1 MKEKHPNACQKMFS
15 FQRNLMW
22 HLPQITWAT
31 RRKVSNC
38 WRTWSFHIWRRSMTL
53 VYLGIKSR
61 CWFMCLLGK
70 PLKAWRNTLRK
81 MIVISYVPNNMT
93 HYFQPLEITVNVVAK
108 HFLKDKFK
116 LCYAN
121 EVKKQLDKGTK
132 VYEIDILLKLSSL
145 KPIHGRWLLG
155 LYDNLQN
162 NTELIINGFESGGI
176 TEAVTQELPDEDP
189 VCRFGLGKC
198 FFYIKLTGPFCSFV
212 LNLRLLS
219 GKKSSNVK
227 R

>member
-1 MKEKHPNACQKMFS
+1 
-15 FQRNLMW
+15 
-22 HLPQITWAT
+22 
-31 RRKVSNC
+31 
-38 WRTWSFHIWRRSMTL
+38 
-53 VYLGIKSR
+53 
-61 CWFMCLLGK
+61 
-70 PLKAWRNTLRK
+70 
-81 MIVISYVPNNMT
+81 MIVILYVPNNMT
-93 HYFQPLEITVNVVAK
+93 HYFQPLDLTVNAVAK
-108 HFLKDKFK
+108 HSLKDKFK
-116 LCYAN
+116 LCCAN

-132 VYEIDILLKLSSL
+132 VYEIDILLKLSNL

-162 NTELIINGFESGGI
+162 NTEIIINGFESGGI